1 MSKDFQISYDSDE
14 LIRSLEKEIDKLNVF
29 KYDSRYTRL
38 FGEHLVDRIG
48 YWSDTVRKQKDD
60 PLTIVVCGEFKRGK
74 SSFINALLGDDIVT
88 TNVTPETITV
98 NRISYGTHS
107 NEMVLSGGRRV
118 QLADE
123 DLYCENLSPILEKFN
138 ESSYKLE
145 LKRPIDILKG
155 ITIIDTPGLEDATR
169 DYIKEVSEAIS
180 QADVII
186 FVFSVDSPISM
197 TERFFLRN
205 VVCKQKMS
213 DFFVIANRGDIIRN
227 TDDINKILS
236 ACEKR
241 LGDLLAGE
249 SPVLVSS
256 LNERSRQLGEDI
268 GDSEVTR
275 ILNDNFDKLRAS
287 FTELVTEKR
296 DCIIPDRIERMIR
309 SMNDD
314 LRASVANLNEGLNL
328 SEEEAADS
336 KLRIEKE
343 KSNLISKQKE
353 LNGHIERLND
363 EFRANALVWID
374 AFISEMEKDADS
386 ISDYPAEDIQK
397 YYSLFC
403 IDSIQNAVT
412 RCSEYYMESLFTEL
426 DKVSDGISKNISV
439 NHAVNIPRFNVSF
452 GTKIWTTA
460 DTISFAAQ
468 SFPVVNVLSSLPI
481 ISLAVDYAAGSARQR
496 QMQKNIPNFKADIK
510 SKYPQLKKSAIAA
523 LNKTYAALKKG
534 MQEELDMFWN
544 DRSGELETKHEQA
557 ALAARRDDAEKENMR
572 QALNELEAV
581 LSSIEKRFEFGE

>member
-328 SEEEAADS
+328 SEEEAVDS

-496 QMQKNIPNFKADIK
+496 QMQKNIPDFKADIK

-523 LNKTYAALKKG
+523 LNQTYAALKKG

>member
-496 QMQKNIPNFKADIK
+496 QMQKNIPDFKADIK

-523 LNKTYAALKKG
+523 LNQTYAALKKG

>member
-38 FGEHLVDRIG
+38 FGEHLVGRIG

-328 SEEEAADS
+328 SEEEAVDS

-426 DKVSDGISKNISV
+426 AKVSDGISKNISV

-496 QMQKNIPNFKADIK
+496 QMQKNIPDFKADIK

-523 LNKTYAALKKG
+523 LNQTYAALKKG